1 MMNELKVKIE
11 GVAPLLMHNVA
22 MANPLGEYRRL
33 TKPITAKRANKT
45 DADHEMLAL
54 LDWEYGLYTKDGKI
68 IIPDLMFER
77 CLVGAA
83 KNTRKGKQAASGL
96 VVEGDA
102 ILEFPD
108 MRLSIPDLARLPK
121 YIDTR
126 PVVVDRKRI
135 MRTRPIFYEWAAAF
149 RVLWDDALLTLDEVN
164 AFIETGG
171 SLCGLGDYRPRFGR
185 FKRVS

>member
-1 MMNELKVKIE
+1 MLNVLNVKIE

-22 MANPLGEYRRL
+22 MANPLGNYRRL
-33 TKPITAKRANKT
+33 SKPINAKGKNKT
-45 DADHEMLAL
+45 DADHEALAL
-54 LDWEYGLYTKDGKI
+54 LDWEHGLYVKDGKI

-77 CLVGAA
+77 ALVTAA
-83 KNTRKGKQAASGL
+83 KNTRKGKQAASGI
-96 VVEGDA
+96 VVEGDS

-108 MRLSIPDLARLPK
+108 MRLTVADLSRIPK
-121 YIDTR
+121 YFDTR

-149 RVLWDDALLTLDEVN
+149 RVLWDDSLLTINEVDT
-164 AFIETGG
+164 FIETAG
-171 SLCGLGDYRPRFGR
+171 SLCALGDYRPRFGR